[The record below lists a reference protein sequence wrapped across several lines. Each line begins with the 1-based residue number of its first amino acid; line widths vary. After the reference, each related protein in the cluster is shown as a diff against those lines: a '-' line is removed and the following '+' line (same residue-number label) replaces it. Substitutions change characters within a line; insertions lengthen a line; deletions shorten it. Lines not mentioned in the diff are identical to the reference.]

1 MLVPKEVLQAYA
13 HLGEIIDIV
22 PITMGL
28 INKTFLVKTNNNSYI
43 LQQVSNIFSEQ
54 VNDDFYHVAS
64 YLESKNVL
72 APQILLTNNN
82 KLFVNFENS
91 IFRAQTYI
99 KGACFNKITSE
110 NMAFNAGMVLGKFH
124 FALKDFNYE
133 YKNRRRAASDYAF
146 HKNNLELALL
156 KHTNHDYYRQSFE
169 LAQKMIIQ
177 IDILLPL
184 INLTKRHVHGDP
196 KISNV
201 LFDEADNGL
210 CLVDF
215 DTLSD
220 FGWSAEL
227 GDALRSWSNPKLED
241 ELDAYCDLELVSA
254 SLNGYASF
262 MKGQLTQCEQQQ
274 ILLNTKGIT
283 LCLAMR
289 YLSDVLN
296 ENYFSY
302 DTLKFS
308 RAAQHNWL
316 RANAMYELFCD
327 MQKKSADISQL
338 INAVLH

>member
-13 HLGEIIDIV
+13 NLGEIIEIM
-22 PITMGL
+22 PINIGL
-28 INKTFLVKTNNNSYI
+28 INKTFLVKTNHNSYI
-43 LQQVSNIFSEQ
+43 LQRVSSIFSEM
-54 VNDDFYHVAS
+54 VNEDFYHVAS
-64 YLESKNVL
+64 YLETKNVL
-72 APQILLTNNN
+72 APQILLTNNK
-82 KLFVNFENS
+82 KLFVNFENAV
-91 IFRAQTYI
+91 FRAQTYI

-133 YKNRRRAASDYAF
+133 YKNKRKAASDYIF
-146 HKNNLELALL
+146 HKNNLQLALI
-156 KHTNHDYYRQSFE
+156 KHTNHDYYPQSFE
-169 LAQKMIIQ
+169 LAKKMFVQ
-177 IDILLPL
+177 IDVLLPL
-184 INLTKRHVHGDP
+184 INFSKRHVHGDP
-196 KISNV
+196 KISNI
-201 LFDEADNGL
+201 LFDEAGIAL

-241 ELDAYCDLELVSA
+241 ELDAYCDLELISS
-254 SLNGYASF
+254 SLNGYSSF
-262 MKGQLTQCEQQQ
+262 MKGQLTDCEQKQ
-274 ILLNTKGIT
+274 ILLNTKAIT

-302 DTLKFS
+302 DNLKFS

-316 RANAMYELFCD
+316 RANAMYTLFCD
-327 MQKKSADISQL
+327 IKKKSADISQL
-338 INAVLH
+338 INVALH